1 MKIMVIEVCQLLPR
15 VDPDLSWYRTPDSEQ
30 VVQHLSDVF
39 GTLKFVFLVL
49 KITRYRV
56 SKDIKRINFIRSSW
70 PA

>member
-15 VDPDLSWYRTPDSEQ
+15 VSPDLSWYRTPDSDQ
-30 VVQHLSDVF
+30 VAQHLSDVF

-56 SKDIKRINFIRSSW
+56 SL
-70 PA
+70 